1 MEFSATITTAA
12 DSALDQ
18 LLQRVLDNTEE
29 IKDVR
34 DELEAFM
41 ERCDARVITGV
52 PNSFQVA
59 SDSIIHGTKAT
70 LTMAH
75 VPAGTNI
82 VRQDGQP
89 LYYYG
94 TTEIVQAEQNIP
106 VTVSAEDLIAGVELT
121 ADGTLIV
128 KFYTHP
134 LYNLKASVNKNEK
147 DIAAIKKFI
156 NMP

>member
-1 MEFSATITTAA
+1 MEFSATVTTAA

-18 LLQRVLDNTEE
+18 LVQSAADNAAE

-41 ERCDARVITGV
+41 ERCDALVITGV
-52 PNSFQVA
+52 PNSFQAA
-59 SDSIIHGTKAT
+59 SGSIIHGTKAT

-75 VPAGTNI
+75 VPEGTNI

-94 TTEIVQAEQNIP
+94 TTDIVQAEPNVP
-106 VTVSAEDLIAGVELT
+106 VTASAEDLIAGVELT
-121 ADGTLIV
+121 ADGTLVV
-128 KFYTHP
+128 KFFTHP
-134 LYNLKASVNKNEK
+134 LYNLKASVDKNKNN
-147 DIAAIKKFI
+147 IAAIKKFI
-156 NMP
+156 DMP